1 MIRVEILA
9 LDKLESKIKMAA
21 EVIDKLRSDNVDLTA
36 QIETLSEELESEREK
51 IRSLDERLRN
61 LQNER
66 AFDKNNYSQKESL
79 IKSRLERVVE
89 KLSILE
95 SRGDI
100 GT

>member
-1 MIRVEILA
+1 MEILA

>member
-1 MIRVEILA
+1 VEILA

>member
-1 MIRVEILA
+1 VEILA
-9 LDKLESKIKMAA
+9 LDKLESTIKMAA